1 MLHLFLLTLTLTQAP
16 RQEDIVIV
24 GSGPSGMTAAIYAA
38 RSDYST
44 LVVEGD
50 ESGGQITKSYKIEN
64 FPGFPDGI
72 SGYDLYLNMK
82 KQAEKFNAKFIPE
95 KVQNIDFSK
104 RPFLI
109 KLESGE
115 TIVAKAL
122 ILAAGTEKK
131 WLNLPNEKK
140 LIGNGVNACALCD
153 GPFFKGKEVAV
164 VGGGDSAF
172 EDAIYLANFASK
184 VTIIHRKESFKASTY
199 LQNIAKNHSNI
210 EFLTDYQVDDLKKD
224 ESDNAT
230 LLFLKNVKGNETFEK
245 KVDALFVAIGN
256 LPNTQN
262 LNRELELDSDGYVLR
277 KNSTSETSLEGVF
290 ASGDIADP
298 RYKQAITAAGMGAA
312 SAIDAIRF
320 LQKKGD
326 EK

>member
-1 MLHLFLLTLTLTQAP
+1 MLHLFLLTFTLTLAP

-50 ESGGQITKSYKIEN
+50 DSGGQITKSYKIEN

-82 KQAEKFNAKFIPE
+82 KQAEKFKAKFIAE
-95 KVQNIDFSK
+95 KVKKIDFSK

-109 KLESGE
+109 ELESGE
-115 TIVAKAL
+115 KIVAKAL

-153 GPFFKGKEVAV
+153 GPFFRGKEVAV

-172 EDAIYLANFASK
+172 EDAIYLANFATK
-184 VTIIHRKESFKASTY
+184 VTIIHRNETFKASTY
-199 LQNIAKNHSNI
+199 LQNIAKNHSKI
-210 EFLTDYQVDDLKKD
+210 EFLMDCQVDDLKKD

-230 LLFLKNVKGNETFEK
+230 VLFLKNLKDHEAFEK

-256 LPNTQN
+256 LPNTKN
-262 LNRELELDSDGYVLR
+262 YPKELKKDSDGYILR

-290 ASGDIADP
+290 VAGDIADP
-298 RYKQAITAAGMGAA
+298 MYKQAITAAGMGAA

-320 LQKKGD
+320 LQKKGG
-326 EK
+326 